1 MEADGPGYALTMVSA
16 LKTNLESIVVYE
28 TSWINAIIQDD
39 VELARQLLGSNENIG
54 SIGLTHVVG
63 KVESQAVIHSYPIRL
78 SNAN

>member
-39 VELARQLLGSNENIG
+39 VELARQLLDSNENIG

-63 KVESQAVIHSYPIRL
+63 KSWKSVIHSYPIRL